1 MATEKGPLLGE
12 LEELKAV
19 LHKQH
24 GVDLAAIPLLDD
36 IIEEDVDEGLLDS
49 KAQDSV
55 ALETDDLETENMAA
69 DNAGTGVFTAD
80 TIFNK
85 YGNTLI
91 DESPRY
97 SADDTDVSVDAR
109 KSTPSFDSNYSGEG
123 DYGREIFMQEVIDS
137 MMPEIEAELRK
148 RLLSLDNVILQRWH
162 SQLHSDN

>member
-36 IIEEDVDEGLLDS
+36 IIEEDVDESHL
-49 KAQDSV
+49 DSV
-55 ALETDDLETENMAA
+55 ALEPSNLEFRDLDP
-69 DNAGTGVFTAD
+69 DNIGTGAFTAD

-85 YGNTLI
+85 YENTLA
-91 DESPRY
+91 DDSRPY
-97 SADDTDVSVDAR
+97 SADDAEVNVDAR
-109 KSTPSFDSNYSGEG
+109 KSKPSFDASYSG
-123 DYGREIFMQEVIDS
+123 DYEREIFMQEVIDS

-148 RLLSLDNVILQRWH
+148 RLLSLDDAILERWH
-162 SQLHSDN
+162 SQLHGDN